1 MQLLRRDGILV
12 ERPAFGLSAGKF
24 LRVHRALIG
33 ASGFY
38 VALMIVFIGAAPS
51 VFLKTDAYTAVFVSL
66 PLLVII
72 AVPMVFV
79 VAAGEIDL
87 SFASTVG
94 ICALVFAEATQGGVN
109 PFVALVLAIIAGV
122 AAGAAN
128 AILVLYVGLP
138 SLVATLGMYFFLRG
152 IVQLVSQGI
161 GIPLDFMQYS
171 FFTRLFVGHI
181 GSFPVQMIWGLGLGL
196 VGLFLFNRHRFGAHI
211 CAIGDNM
218 LAATEMGINVRRVKA
233 LAFMYVGATSAIV
246 GVLSSLIN
254 INFFPTVGDGLL
266 LTVLAAVFV
275 GGTPAWGGVGTVAG
289 AIVGAFTISF
299 IEPGII
305 AIGLTG
311 FYTQFFYGLVI
322 ILSLVG
328 HRFAVRHAR

>member
-1 MQLLRRDGILV
+1 MELRALV
-12 ERPAFGLSAGKF
+12 EKPTFAPDAARVF
-24 LRVHRALIG
+24 RVHRALLG
-33 ASGFY
+33 ALGFF
-38 VALMIVFIGAAPS
+38 VVLMIVFIVAAPS
-51 VFLKTDAYTAVFVSL
+51 VFMNTDAYTAVFVSL
-66 PLLVII
+66 PLLVIL

-94 ICALVFAEATQGGVN
+94 VTALVFAQAAQGGVN
-109 PFVALVLAIIAGV
+109 AFAALVLAILAGLG
-122 AAGAAN
+122 AGALN
-128 AILVLYVGLP
+128 AVLVLYVGLP

-161 GIPLDFMQYS
+161 GIPLDFMQFD
-171 FFTRLFVGHI
+171 FFTRMFVGRI
-181 GSFPVQMIWGLGLGL
+181 GSFPVQMLWGLGLGL
-196 VGLFLFNRHRFGAHI
+196 VGLFLFNRHKFGAHI
-211 CAIGDNM
+211 CAIGDNT
-218 LAATEMGINVRRVKA
+218 LAATEMGIAVRRTKA
-233 LAFMYVGATSAIV
+233 LAFMYVGAAAAVV

-289 AIVGAFTISF
+289 AVVGAFTISF

-305 AIGLTG
+305 ASGLTG